1 MVGRVFTTQEK
12 GGGELNSSDG
22 SLIPQLVKYAMGE
35 RHPVKEFIPG
45 ETGIPVTGKVFGK
58 EELNAAVEASLDFW
72 LTSGPY
78 TEKFEGRFAKTVGM
92 RHAFMVNSG
101 SSANLLALTT
111 LTSPKIGERA
121 LKPGDEV
128 ITVAAGFPTT
138 VTPILQNNLIPVYVD
153 VDLETYVASEEALE
167 NAIGPN
173 TKAIMMAHTLGNPFN
188 LDLVEKLAKK
198 HNLWIIEDSCDAL
211 GGTYKGKKLG
221 TFGDLSTFSFYPA
234 HHITTGEGGAV
245 LIKKVAHK
253 VLVESFRDWGRD
265 CWCAPGC
272 DNTCLKRYEWQL
284 GELPEGYDHK
294 YTYSHLGYNLK
305 SGDIQAAIGLAQLD
319 RLDSFVKI
327 RRRNWRYLKEGL
339 AGLEEFFMLPR
350 ATEDSDPSWF
360 GFAITVRKNSPL
372 NRNQIVQALNENKI
386 GTRLLFGGN
395 LLRQPAFAGT
405 PRRVVGDL
413 ANTDIVMND
422 TFWIGVWPGLTIP
435 MLDYMIESIHKLLGV
450 SK

>member
-1 MVGRVFTTQEK
+1 MIFESTSNLVDSVVNNAMSTRHGQE
-12 GGGELNSSDG
+12 N
-22 SLIPQLVKYAMGE
+22 
-35 RHPVKEFIPG
+35 FFPG
-45 ETGIPVTGKVFGK
+45 ETTIPVTGKVFGA
-58 EELNAAVEASLDFW
+58 EELKAAVEASLDFW

-78 TEKFEGRFAKTVGM
+78 TEKFESRFAKTVGM

-121 LKPGDEV
+121 LKPDDEV

-138 VTPILQNNLIPVYVD
+138 VTPILQNNLVPVYVD
-153 VDLETYVASEEALE
+153 VDLETYVANEEALE
-167 NAIGPN
+167 SAIGPK

-188 LDLVEKLAKK
+188 LELVERLAKK
-198 HNLWIIEDSCDAL
+198 HNLWVIEDSCDAL
-211 GGTYKGKKLG
+211 GGTYKGKNLG

-319 RLDSFVKI
+319 RLESFVDI
-327 RRRNWRYLKEGL
+327 RRRNWKHLKDGL

-350 ATEDSDPSWF
+350 ATEGSDPSWF
-360 GFAITVRKNSPL
+360 GFALTVRKDSPIS
-372 NRNQIVQALNENKI
+372 RNEIVQSLNEMKI

-405 PRRVVGDL
+405 PRRVIGDL
-413 ANTDIVMND
+413 VNTDIVMND